1 MKIYQG
7 KLQAKGFR
15 IAIVVSRFNSFI
27 SERLLEGALEALQ
40 KMGAQEA
47 DLTVYKVPGSFE
59 VPIIAKKVAKAKS
72 ADGILCVGALIRGD
86 TPHFDFLSAEV
97 TKGLAQIAMDD
108 GVPVS
113 FGILTVDTV
122 EQGIERAGTK
132 AGNKGYDAAF
142 SLIETLN
149 VHQGGGPPLRARR
162 GSSRW
167 DNDAGRRECAL
178 QILFELEFNAGD
190 PEGPGQRSTGSIR
203 RRRAKSATTGPGLV
217 ETSWPT
223 ARTSTGPSR
232 RPRRTGAWPGWPS
245 STGTS

>member
-1 MKIYQG
+1 MKIHQG

-15 IAIVVSRFNSFI
+15 VAIVVSRFNSFI

-59 VPIIAKKVAKAKS
+59 VPLVAKAKA

-86 TPHFDFLSAEV
+86 TPHFDFLGAEV
-97 TKGLAQIAMDD
+97 IKGLAQIAMED

-149 VHQGGGPPLRARR
+149 VIKEAGLR
-162 GSSRW
+162 
-167 DNDAGRRECAL
+167 
-178 QILFELEFNAGD
+178 
-190 PEGPGQRSTGSIR
+190 
-203 RRRAKSATTGPGLV
+203 
-217 ETSWPT
+217 
-223 ARTSTGPSR
+223 
-232 RPRRTGAWPGWPS
+232 
-245 STGTS
+245 